1 MTLSI
6 VIPTRN
12 PDHCTRL
19 IAQCRAYGYREI
31 VVVHPDG
38 TPAPRDA
45 QSITTDGLVSAAEA
59 RNRGAAASTGEYLFF
74 VDDDVRF
81 LTDVPRRLADCLQ
94 SPHISAVGAVIY
106 DAKDNDYWVRCL
118 HRVMAAGQQRE
129 RVRHTPALLLSMA
142 LLVRRRDFVACHG
155 FDTTYAGAAGEDAD
169 LSIRI
174 AQYGHLYVLPQA
186 GISHHPTPSGWWRA
200 TRRMFGYGVV
210 WPTVVRRNPQLA
222 SPLHQLARGWAFAIL
237 LASPLIALLACLRL
251 RPRLP
256 YLIGCW
262 WLQWCWTIGV
272 AHAHWHDNDR

>member
-1 MTLSI
+1 MTISI

-12 PDHCTRL
+12 PDHCTQL
-19 IAQCRAYGYREI
+19 IAQCRAYGYHEI

-45 QSITTDGLVSAAEA
+45 QSITTDGLVSAAAA

-74 VDDDVRF
+74 VDDDVCL
-81 LTDVPRRLADCLQ
+81 LTDVPRRLAYCLQ

-106 DAKDNDYWVRCL
+106 DAKDNGYWVRCL
-118 HRVMAAGQQRE
+118 HRVMAAGQHRT
-129 RVRHTPALLLSMA
+129 RVHHTPPLLVSMA
-142 LLVRRRDFVACHG
+142 LMVRRRDFDACHG
-155 FDTTYAGAAGEDAD
+155 FDTRYAGAAGEDAD

-174 AQYGHLYVLPQA
+174 AQIGHLYVLPQA
-186 GISHHPTPSGWWRA
+186 GISHHPTPAGWWSA
-200 TRRMFGYGVV
+200 TWRMFGYGVA
-210 WPTVVRRNPQLA
+210 WPTVVRHNPQFK

-237 LASPLIALLACLRL
+237 LASPLLALQACLRL

-262 WLQWCWTIGV
+262 WLQWCWSIGV
-272 AHAHWHDNDR
+272 AHAHWHDHDR